1 MAERIVILG
10 AGHAGGATAIALR
23 ELGFSGSVLVVGDEA
38 HPPYERPGLSKEY
51 LSGEA
56 ADPVWLAPA
65 ERWGELDVTLKLGVE
80 AVAIDREAGQIRLA
94 DGSVEPFDKLV
105 LALGGR
111 VRRLPLPDHPAVRYL
126 RTADDA
132 RAIAAAAK
140 PGARALVIGGG
151 VIGLEAASTLRGLGL
166 SATVIE
172 AGERLLGRN
181 VPAEAA
187 EWLAAAHARIGVEV
201 KLGRSLQALEDAA
214 DGSVLARLDDGSS
227 IETDLIV
234 VGIGIIPS
242 TEMAEAAGLPVA
254 GGVLVGD
261 DYRSP
266 ADDRIFAVGD
276 LAARVRDGAA
286 ARMETWAHAQTSARA
301 AALAILGQPAEAEP
315 TPWFWTAQ
323 CGHNLQ
329 ILGDP
334 AAGDTVISRGDA
346 VRLYLRN
353 GALVGAVCLDQP
365 RDFATARRLMGKAL
379 IGEAASDLATDLRKA
394 VAA

>member
-10 AGHAGGATAIALR
+10 AGHAGGATAITLR
-23 ELGFSGSVLVVGDEA
+23 ELGFSGSILVIGDEP
-38 HPPYERPGLSKEY
+38 HPPYERPSLSKDY
-51 LSGEA
+51 LSGAE
-56 ADPVWLAPA
+56 ADPVWLAPV
-65 ERWGELDVTLKLGVE
+65 ECWVELDVTLKLGAE
-80 AVAIDREAGQIRLA
+80 AVAIDRDAGQIRLA

-105 LALGGR
+105 LAMGGR

-166 SATVIE
+166 TATVIE
-172 AGERLLGRN
+172 TGERLLGRN

-201 KLGRSLQALEDAA
+201 NLGRSLQALEDAA
-214 DGSVLARLDDGSS
+214 DGSVLARLDDGSA
-227 IETDLIV
+227 IEADLIV
-234 VGIGIIPS
+234 VGIGIVPS
-242 TEMAEAAGLPVA
+242 AEMAEAAGLPVA
-254 GGVLVGD
+254 GGVLVDD

-266 ADDRIFAVGD
+266 ADARIFAVGD

-301 AALAILGQPAEAEP
+301 AALAILDQPAEVEP

-334 AAGDTVISRGDA
+334 SAADAVAVRGDA
-346 VRLYLRN
+346 VRLYLRD

-365 RDFATARRLMGKAL
+365 RDFATARRLMGKRL
-379 IGEAASDLATDLRKA
+379 IVETASDPAMDLRKA
-394 VAA
+394 AA